1 MRKSAKKLLSGVMAG
16 LMVVSMA
23 PISALAAD
31 YEPGQYVDAADYVSA
46 ADISPEIDIVWT
58 AYNGNNKNFITNG
71 DEEWQNSADN
81 DTVADLSKVDL
92 TGKTANSTDFPASA
106 IKSGKYYV
114 TASFILKN
122 TGGQFGNC
130 QLSFSWDKA
139 LSMGKR
145 TAKGF
150 TAGDGRVLPT
160 ESEVSDADGNP
171 YLIDGASKYRNTSYY
186 LSIAHK
192 KLPTKGSVV
201 YTGDTY
207 TFEQSGPLGGADD
220 LGVKLDGL
228 YLGTFGF
235 QVAAGTVISD
245 DLLTF
250 NPNPGL
256 STYYMGS
263 NDTTRM
269 FTFNGK
275 VDMAGTA
282 DAAGTLKI
290 AGNSAPETKSYT
302 VKYVTED
309 GKDLGTETV
318 EQGKSPASVP
328 ALPTKDPDAAGHYS
342 YAWDTDPTTATISAD
357 TIFTAKLTT
366 TPHNP
371 QTLESNIVDATCDKD
386 GSKTVTTSCSVCG
399 YVISKNNVVIPATGH
414 AWGEWKHDSAT
425 AEADATHTR
434 VCSKDASHTETK
446 ACDFTSQVTQ
456 NQTADLPEITTYTC
470 KDCGY
475 SYTKETKPALGHTH
489 KYGTPVAD
497 YTSGEAFVE
506 GKDYTHT
513 ATCTGE
519 GTCSQ
524 PTKTDKCTFDNG
536 VETKAATCTEPGVK
550 TFTCTKCGGT
560 YTVAIPAT
568 DHNWGDW
575 KHVEGT
581 EGADAQHSRV
591 CANDASHTETKACDF
606 TAKVTQEATLDQ
618 AEITTYTCK
627 DCGYSYTKETAPAL
641 AGVTVTVNAVENG
654 SVTLAGQDVTAGG
667 SKKFAENGTY
677 TLVAT
682 PNADCTFVGWQTGNK
697 IVSTDASYTTVA
709 IADITY
715 TPVFAESAKP
725 VQFTFVDMFNNV
737 ISSQSVASGA
747 DVKIPQAPTYTGYT
761 FTGWSVDEAAIKAAT
776 SSMTVYAQYEKD
788 AAATYTV
795 TTDADATVAYGSNS
809 AQGTLAD
816 IPYGTQVTVSKDGA
830 TAWAI
835 DGKIVAYGDS
845 YTFYVASDV
854 TVKAASATTQ
864 APVVAAVSANQVAGS
879 YKVEFVATRA
889 MVDGCTY
896 LKSGFVYGKN
906 LTDADLTL
914 ANVGKKGSADNS
926 GVVKAAYANSTE
938 GSTQFILS
946 YGISAQTGTASAKAF
961 LTYKDQKGK
970 VQTVYSD
977 VMNHTYA

>member
-1 MRKSAKKLLSGVMAG
+1 M
-16 LMVVSMA
+16 
-23 PISALAAD
+23 
-31 YEPGQYVDAADYVSA
+31 
-46 ADISPEIDIVWT
+46 
-58 AYNGNNKNFITNG
+58 
-71 DEEWQNSADN
+71 
-81 DTVADLSKVDL
+81 
-92 TGKTANSTDFPASA
+92 
-106 IKSGKYYV
+106 
-114 TASFILKN
+114 
-122 TGGQFGNC
+122 
-130 QLSFSWDKA
+130 
-139 LSMGKR
+139 
-145 TAKGF
+145 
-150 TAGDGRVLPT
+150 
-160 ESEVSDADGNP
+160 
-171 YLIDGASKYRNTSYY
+171 
-186 LSIAHK
+186 
-192 KLPTKGSVV
+192 
-201 YTGDTY
+201 
-207 TFEQSGPLGGADD
+207 
-220 LGVKLDGL
+220 
-228 YLGTFGF
+228 
-235 QVAAGTVISD
+235 
-245 DLLTF
+245 
-250 NPNPGL
+250 
-256 STYYMGS
+256 
-263 NDTTRM
+263 
-269 FTFNGK
+269 
-275 VDMAGTA
+275 
-282 DAAGTLKI
+282 
-290 AGNSAPETKSYT
+290 
-302 VKYVTED
+302 
-309 GKDLGTETV
+309 
-318 EQGKSPASVP
+318 
-328 ALPTKDPDAAGHYS
+328 
-342 YAWDTDPTTATISAD
+342 
-357 TIFTAKLTT
+357 
-366 TPHNP
+366 
-371 QTLESNIVDATCDKD
+371 
-386 GSKTVTTSCSVCG
+386 
-399 YVISKNNVVIPATGH
+399 
-414 AWGEWKHDSAT
+414 
-425 AEADATHTR
+425 
-434 VCSKDASHTETK
+434 
-446 ACDFTSQVTQ
+446 
-456 NQTADLPEITTYTC
+456 
-470 KDCGY
+470 
-475 SYTKETKPALGHTH
+475 
-489 KYGTPVAD
+489 
-497 YTSGEAFVE
+497 
-506 GKDYTHT
+506 
-513 ATCTGE
+513 
-519 GTCSQ
+519 
-524 PTKTDKCTFDNG
+524 
-536 VETKAATCTEPGVK
+536 
-550 TFTCTKCGGT
+550 
-560 YTVAIPAT
+560 
-568 DHNWGDW
+568 
-575 KHVEGT
+575 
-581 EGADAQHSRV
+581 
-591 CANDASHTETKACDF
+591 
-606 TAKVTQEATLDQ
+606 
-618 AEITTYTCK
+618 
-627 DCGYSYTKETAPAL
+627 
-641 AGVTVTVNAVENG
+641 TVTVNAVENG

-816 IPYGTQVTVSKDGA
+816 VPYGTQVTVSKDGA

-906 LTDADLTL
+906 LSDADLTL